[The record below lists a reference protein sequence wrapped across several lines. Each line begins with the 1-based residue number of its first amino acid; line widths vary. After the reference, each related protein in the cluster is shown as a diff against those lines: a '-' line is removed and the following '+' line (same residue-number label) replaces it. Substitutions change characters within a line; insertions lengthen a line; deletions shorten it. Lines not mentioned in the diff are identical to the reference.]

1 MILYDENGSP
11 VSLDLEAVQNAIN
24 TLGSLTE
31 DNDMYFEEASADE
44 LDAYYEDYLA
54 LVNADNA
61 FAVAEATELVSEAK
75 NNTLH
80 NNKDMKDVIK
90 ANNNQIRDINKR
102 MRKALRRKDFDE
114 AEKLCE
120 QGLSISKATYSE
132 IKKMPASIIGNI
144 IPVAI
149 SAVIAA
155 ATLVSAPIASSI
167 LKKSVYDS
175 YDVYEEGARY
185 RRNQLLAAGAGTAAG
200 TVLSAITSQ
209 VIMIRQKH
217 KEAMRK
223 ANSGEDV
230 SKEMNWCKAALLSSF
245 DRVIKSFIKVK
256 VQIKKAKAEY
266 KTANVY
272 DDADSITKRIKD
284 INKQL
289 DKDLSYDPKKAGQLK
304 AEKQKLMQKLNSLS

>member
-11 VSLDLEAVQNAIN
+11 VSLDLEAVQNAID

-31 DNDMYFEEASADE
+31 ENDMYFEEASADE
-44 LDAYYEDYLA
+44 LAAYYEDYLA

-75 NNTLH
+75 KNSLH
-80 NNKDMKDVIK
+80 NNRDMKDVIK

-114 AEKLCE
+114 ADKLCE
-120 QGLSISKATYSE
+120 QGLSISKATYAE
-132 IKKMPASIIGNI
+132 IKKMPASVIGNI
-144 IPVAI
+144 IPIAI
-149 SAVIAA
+149 GSIIAA
-155 ATLVSAPIASSI
+155 AALASAPIASHI
-167 LKKSVYDS
+167 LKKSGDE
-175 YDVYEEGARY
+175 DGARY
-185 RRNQLLAAGAGTAAG
+185 MKGKLLAAGGGAAAG

-209 VIMIRQKH
+209 IVTIRQKH

-256 VQIKKAKAEY
+256 VQIKKAKSEY
-266 KTANVY
+266 KTSNVY
-272 DDADSITKRIKD
+272 DDADSITKRIAD

-289 DKDLSYDPKKAGQLK
+289 DKNLSYDPKKAGQLK

>member
-11 VSLDLEAVQNAIN
+11 VSLDLEAVQNAID
-24 TLGSLTE
+24 TVGSLTE
-31 DNDMYFEEASADE
+31 ENDMYFEEASADE

-54 LVNADNA
+54 LVDADNA

-75 NNTLH
+75 KNPLH
-80 NNKDMKDVIK
+80 NNRDMKDVIK

-114 AEKLCE
+114 AEKLCD
-120 QGLSISKATYSE
+120 QGLSISKATYAE
-132 IKKMPASIIGNI
+132 IKKMPASVIGNI
-144 IPVAI
+144 IPIAI
-149 SAVIAA
+149 GSIIAA
-155 ATLVSAPIASSI
+155 AALASAPIASSI
-167 LKKSVYDS
+167 LKKSGDE
-175 YDVYEEGARY
+175 DGARY
-185 RRNQLLAAGAGTAAG
+185 MKNHLLAAGGGAAAG

-209 VIMIRQKH
+209 IVTIRQKH

-230 SKEMNWCKAALLSSF
+230 SKEMNWCKAAILSSL
-245 DRVIKSFIKVK
+245 DRAIKSLTKK
-256 VQIKKAKAEY
+256 KAQIKKAKSEY
-266 KTANVY
+266 KTSNVY

-289 DKDLSYDPKKAGQLK
+289 DKNLSYDPKKAGQLK

>member
-44 LDAYYEDYLA
+44 LAAYYEDYLA
-54 LVNADNA
+54 LMDADNA
-61 FAVAEATELVSEAK
+61 FAVAEASEVVSEAK
-75 NNTLH
+75 NNQLH
-80 NNKDMKDVIK
+80 NNRDMKDVIK

-114 AEKLCE
+114 ADKLCE
-120 QGLSISKATYSE
+120 QGLSISKATYAE
-132 IKKMPASIIGNI
+132 IKKMPASVIGNI
-144 IPVAI
+144 IPIAI
-149 SAVIAA
+149 GSIIAA
-155 ATLVSAPIASSI
+155 AALASAPIASHI
-167 LKKSVYDS
+167 LKKSGDE
-175 YDVYEEGARY
+175 DGARDMKGK
-185 RRNQLLAAGAGTAAG
+185 LLAAGAGTAAG

-256 VQIKKAKAEY
+256 VQIKKAKSEY

>member
-44 LDAYYEDYLA
+44 LAAYYEDYLA
-54 LVNADNA
+54 LMDADNA
-61 FAVAEATELVSEAK
+61 FAVAEASEVVSEAK
-75 NNTLH
+75 NNPLH
-80 NNKDMKDVIK
+80 NNRDMKDVIK

-120 QGLSISKATYSE
+120 QGLSISKATYAE
-132 IKKMPASIIGNI
+132 IKKMPASVIGNI
-144 IPVAI
+144 IPIAI
-149 SAVIAA
+149 GSIIAA
-155 ATLVSAPIASSI
+155 AALASAPIASSI
-167 LKKSVYDS
+167 LKKSGD
-175 YDVYEEGARY
+175 ENGARSMK
-185 RRNQLLAAGAGTAAG
+185 NHLLAAGGGIAAG
-200 TVLSAITSQ
+200 TVLAAITNQ
-209 VIMIRQKH
+209 VVTIRQKH

-230 SKEMNWCKAALLSSF
+230 SKEMNWCKAAILSSF

-256 VQIKKAKAEY
+256 VQIKKAKSEY
-266 KTANVY
+266 KTSNVY
-272 DDADSITKRIKD
+272 DDADSITKRIAD

>member
-44 LDAYYEDYLA
+44 LAAYYEDYLA
-54 LVNADNA
+54 LMDADNA
-61 FAVAEATELVSEAK
+61 FAVAEASEVVSEAK
-75 NNTLH
+75 NNPLH
-80 NNKDMKDVIK
+80 NNRDMKDVIK

-114 AEKLCE
+114 ADKLCE
-120 QGLSISKATYSE
+120 QGLSISKATYAE
-132 IKKMPASIIGNI
+132 IKKMPASVIGNI

-149 SAVIAA
+149 GSLIAA
-155 ATLVSAPIASSI
+155 AALASAPIASSI
-167 LKKSVYDS
+167 LKKSGD
-175 YDVYEEGARY
+175 ENGARSMK
-185 RRNQLLAAGAGTAAG
+185 NHLLAAGGGAAVG
-200 TVLSAITSQ
+200 TVLAAITNQ
-209 VIMIRQKH
+209 VVTIRQKH

-256 VQIKKAKAEY
+256 VQIKKAKSEY
-266 KTANVY
+266 KTTNVY

-304 AEKQKLMQKLNSLS
+304 AEKQKLMQKLNSLA

>member
-44 LDAYYEDYLA
+44 LAAYYEDYLA
-54 LVNADNA
+54 LMDADNA
-61 FAVAEATELVSEAK
+61 FAVAEASEVVSEAK
-75 NNTLH
+75 NNQLH
-80 NNKDMKDVIK
+80 NNRDMKDVIK

-120 QGLSISKATYSE
+120 QGLSISKATYAE
-132 IKKMPASIIGNI
+132 IKKMPASVIGNI
-144 IPVAI
+144 IPIAI
-149 SAVIAA
+149 GSIIAA
-155 ATLVSAPIASSI
+155 AALASAPIASHI
-167 LKKSVYDS
+167 LKKSGDE
-175 YDVYEEGARY
+175 DRARY
-185 RRNQLLAAGAGTAAG
+185 MKKQLLAAGGGAAAG
-200 TVLSAITSQ
+200 TVISAITAQ
-209 VIMIRQKH
+209 VVTIRQKH

-230 SKEMNWCKAALLSSF
+230 SKEMNWCKAAILSSF

-256 VQIKKAKAEY
+256 VQIKKAKSEY
-266 KTANVY
+266 KTTNVY
-272 DDADSITKRIKD
+272 DDADSITKRIAD

>member
-44 LDAYYEDYLA
+44 LAAYYEDYLA
-54 LVNADNA
+54 LMDADNA
-61 FAVAEATELVSEAK
+61 IAVAEASEVVSEAK
-75 NNTLH
+75 NNPLH
-80 NNKDMKDVIK
+80 NNRDMKDVIK

-120 QGLSISKATYSE
+120 QGLSISKATYAE
-132 IKKMPASIIGNI
+132 IKKMPASVIGNI
-144 IPVAI
+144 IPIAI
-149 SAVIAA
+149 GSIIAA
-155 ATLVSAPIASSI
+155 AALASAPIASSI
-167 LKKSVYDS
+167 LKKSGD
-175 YDVYEEGARY
+175 ENGARSMK
-185 RRNQLLAAGAGTAAG
+185 NHLLAAGGGAAAG
-200 TVLSAITSQ
+200 TVLAAITSQ
-209 VIMIRQKH
+209 VVTIRQKH

-223 ANSGEDV
+223 ANSGEEV

-245 DRVIKSFIKVK
+245 DRVIKSFTKVK
-256 VQIKKAKAEY
+256 AQIKKAKSEY
-266 KTANVY
+266 KTTNVY
-272 DDADSITKRIKD
+272 DDADSITKRIAD

>member
-44 LDAYYEDYLA
+44 LAAYYEDYLA
-54 LVNADNA
+54 LMDADNA
-61 FAVAEATELVSEAK
+61 FAVAEASEVVSEAK
-75 NNTLH
+75 NNPLH
-80 NNKDMKDVIK
+80 NNRDMNDVIK

-120 QGLSISKATYSE
+120 QGLSISKATYAE
-132 IKKMPASIIGNI
+132 IKKMPASVIGNI
-144 IPVAI
+144 IPIAI
-149 SAVIAA
+149 GSIIAA
-155 ATLVSAPIASSI
+155 AALASAPIASHI
-167 LKKSVYDS
+167 LKKSGDE
-175 YDVYEEGARY
+175 DGARY
-185 RRNQLLAAGAGTAAG
+185 MKGKLLAAGGGAAVG

-209 VIMIRQKH
+209 IVTIRQKH

-256 VQIKKAKAEY
+256 AQIKKAKSEY
-266 KTANVY
+266 KTSNVH
-272 DDADSITKRIKD
+272 DDADSITKRIAD

-289 DKDLSYDPKKAGQLK
+289 DKNLSYDPKKAGQLK

>member
-44 LDAYYEDYLA
+44 LAAYYEDYLA
-54 LVNADNA
+54 LMDADNA
-61 FAVAEATELVSEAK
+61 FAVAEASEVVSEAK
-75 NNTLH
+75 NNPLH
-80 NNKDMKDVIK
+80 NNRDMKDVIK

-114 AEKLCE
+114 ADKLCE
-120 QGLSISKATYSE
+120 QGLSISKATYAE
-132 IKKMPASIIGNI
+132 IKKMPASVIGNI
-144 IPVAI
+144 IPIAI
-149 SAVIAA
+149 GSIIAA
-155 ATLVSAPIASSI
+155 AALASAPIASHI
-167 LKKSVYDS
+167 LKKSGDE
-175 YDVYEEGARY
+175 DGARY
-185 RRNQLLAAGAGTAAG
+185 MKGQLLAAGGGTAAG
-200 TVLSAITSQ
+200 TVLAAITSQ

-245 DRVIKSFIKVK
+245 DRVIKSFTKVK
-256 VQIKKAKAEY
+256 AQIKKAKSKY
-266 KTANVY
+266 KTSNVY
-272 DDADSITKRIKD
+272 DDADSITKRIAD

-289 DKDLSYDPKKAGQLK
+289 DKNLSYDPKKAGQLK

>member
-44 LDAYYEDYLA
+44 LAAYYEDYLA
-54 LVNADNA
+54 LMDADNA
-61 FAVAEATELVSEAK
+61 FAVAEASEVVSEAK
-75 NNTLH
+75 NNPLH
-80 NNKDMKDVIK
+80 NNRDMKDVIK

-114 AEKLCE
+114 ADKLCE
-120 QGLSISKATYSE
+120 QGLSISKATYAE
-132 IKKMPASIIGNI
+132 IKKMPASVIGNI
-144 IPVAI
+144 IPIAI
-149 SAVIAA
+149 GSIIAA
-155 ATLVSAPIASSI
+155 ATLASAPIANHI
-167 LKKSVYDS
+167 LKKSGDE
-175 YDVYEEGARY
+175 DGARY
-185 RRNQLLAAGAGTAAG
+185 MKNQLLAAGGGVAAG
-200 TVLSAITSQ
+200 TVLSAITAQ
-209 VIMIRQKH
+209 VVTIRQKH

-256 VQIKKAKAEY
+256 AQIKKAKSEY
-266 KTANVY
+266 KTSNVY
-272 DDADSITKRIKD
+272 DDADSITKRIAD

-289 DKDLSYDPKKAGQLK
+289 DKNLSYDPKKAGQLK

>member
-11 VSLDLEAVQNAIN
+11 VSIDLEAVQNAID

-31 DNDMYFEEASADE
+31 ENDMYFEEASADE

-75 NNTLH
+75 KNPLH
-80 NNKDMKDVIK
+80 NNRDMKDVIK

-120 QGLSISKATYSE
+120 QGLSISKATYAE

-149 SAVIAA
+149 GSLIAA
-155 ATLVSAPIASSI
+155 AALASAPIASSI
-167 LKKSVYDS
+167 LKKSGD
-175 YDVYEEGARY
+175 ENGARSMK
-185 RRNQLLAAGAGTAAG
+185 NHLLAAGGGAAVG
-200 TVLSAITSQ
+200 TVLAAITNQ
-209 VIMIRQKH
+209 VVTIRQKH

-256 VQIKKAKAEY
+256 VQIKKAKSEY
-266 KTANVY
+266 KTSNVY

>member
-44 LDAYYEDYLA
+44 LAAYYEDYLA
-54 LVNADNA
+54 LIDADNA
-61 FAVAEATELVSEAK
+61 FAVAEASEVVSEAK
-75 NNTLH
+75 NNPLH
-80 NNKDMKDVIK
+80 NNRDMKDVIK

-114 AEKLCE
+114 ADKLCE
-120 QGLSISKATYSE
+120 QGLSISKATYAE
-132 IKKMPASIIGNI
+132 IKKMPASVIGNI
-144 IPVAI
+144 IPIAI
-149 SAVIAA
+149 GSIIAA
-155 ATLVSAPIASSI
+155 ATLASAPIASHI
-167 LKKSVYDS
+167 LKKSGDE
-175 YDVYEEGARY
+175 DGARDMKGK
-185 RRNQLLAAGAGTAAG
+185 LLAAGAGTAAG
-200 TVLSAITSQ
+200 TVLSAITAQ
-209 VIMIRQKH
+209 VVTIRQKH

-245 DRVIKSFIKVK
+245 DRVIKSFTKVK
-256 VQIKKAKAEY
+256 AQIKKAKSEY
-266 KTANVY
+266 KTSNVY
-272 DDADSITKRIKD
+272 DDADSITKRIAD

-289 DKDLSYDPKKAGQLK
+289 DKNLSYDPKKAGQLK

>member
-44 LDAYYEDYLA
+44 LAAYYEDYLA
-54 LVNADNA
+54 LMDADNA
-61 FAVAEATELVSEAK
+61 FAVAEASEVVSEAK
-75 NNTLH
+75 NNPLH
-80 NNKDMKDVIK
+80 NNRDMKDVIK

-120 QGLSISKATYSE
+120 QGLSISKATYAE

-167 LKKSVYDS
+167 LKKSGDE
-175 YDVYEEGARY
+175 DGARSMK
-185 RRNQLLAAGAGTAAG
+185 NHLLAAGGGAAVG
-200 TVLSAITSQ
+200 TVLAAITNQ
-209 VIMIRQKH
+209 VVTIRQKH

-256 VQIKKAKAEY
+256 VQIKKAKSEY
-266 KTANVY
+266 KTSNVY

>member
-31 DNDMYFEEASADE
+31 ENDMYFEEASADE

-54 LVNADNA
+54 LVDADNA

-75 NNTLH
+75 KNPLH
-80 NNKDMKDVIK
+80 NNRDMKDVIK

-120 QGLSISKATYSE
+120 QGLSISKATYAE

-167 LKKSVYDS
+167 LKKSGD
-175 YDVYEEGARY
+175 ENGARSMK
-185 RRNQLLAAGAGTAAG
+185 NHLLVAGGGAAAG
-200 TVLSAITSQ
+200 TVLGAITNQ
-209 VIMIRQKH
+209 VIMVRQKH

-223 ANSGEDV
+223 ANSGEEV

-245 DRVIKSFIKVK
+245 DRVIKSFTKVK
-256 VQIKKAKAEY
+256 AQIKKAKSEY
-266 KTANVY
+266 KTTNVY
-272 DDADSITKRIKD
+272 DDADSITKRIAD

>member
-44 LDAYYEDYLA
+44 LAAYYEDYLA
-54 LVNADNA
+54 LMDADNA
-61 FAVAEATELVSEAK
+61 IAVAEATEVVSEAK
-75 NNTLH
+75 NNPLH
-80 NNKDMKDVIK
+80 NNRDMKDVIK

-114 AEKLCE
+114 ADKLCE
-120 QGLSISKATYSE
+120 QGLSISKATYAE
-132 IKKMPASIIGNI
+132 IKKMPASVIGNI
-144 IPVAI
+144 IPIAI
-149 SAVIAA
+149 GSIIAA
-155 ATLVSAPIASSI
+155 ATLASAPIANHI
-167 LKKSVYDS
+167 LKKSGDE
-175 YDVYEEGARY
+175 DGARY
-185 RRNQLLAAGAGTAAG
+185 MKNHLLAAGGGAAAG
-200 TVLSAITSQ
+200 TVLAAITNQ
-209 VIMIRQKH
+209 VVTIRQKH

-245 DRVIKSFIKVK
+245 DRVIKSFTKVK
-256 VQIKKAKAEY
+256 AQIKKAKSEY
-266 KTANVY
+266 KTSNVY
-272 DDADSITKRIKD
+272 DDADSITKRIAD

-289 DKDLSYDPKKAGQLK
+289 DKNLSYDPKKAGQLK

>member
-11 VSLDLEAVQNAIN
+11 VSLDLEAVQNAID

-31 DNDMYFEEASADE
+31 ENDMYFEEASADE

-75 NNTLH
+75 KNPLH
-80 NNKDMKDVIK
+80 NNRDMKDVIK

-120 QGLSISKATYSE
+120 QGLSISKATYAE
-132 IKKMPASIIGNI
+132 IKKMPASVIGNI
-144 IPVAI
+144 IPIAI
-149 SAVIAA
+149 GSIIAA
-155 ATLVSAPIASSI
+155 AALASAPIASSI
-167 LKKSVYDS
+167 LKKSGD
-175 YDVYEEGARY
+175 ENGARSMK
-185 RRNQLLAAGAGTAAG
+185 NHLLAAGGGIAAG
-200 TVLSAITSQ
+200 TVLGAITNQ
-209 VIMIRQKH
+209 VVTIRQKH

-245 DRVIKSFIKVK
+245 DRVIKSFTKVK
-256 VQIKKAKAEY
+256 AQIKKSKSEY
-266 KTANVY
+266 KTSNVY
-272 DDADSITKRIKD
+272 DDADSITKRIAD

>member
-44 LDAYYEDYLA
+44 LAAYYEDYLA
-54 LVNADNA
+54 LMDADNA
-61 FAVAEATELVSEAK
+61 FAVAEASEVVSEAK
-75 NNTLH
+75 NNPLH
-80 NNKDMKDVIK
+80 NNRDMKDVIK

-114 AEKLCE
+114 ADKLCE
-120 QGLSISKATYSE
+120 QGLSISKATYAE
-132 IKKMPASIIGNI
+132 IKKMPASVIGNI
-144 IPVAI
+144 IPIAI
-149 SAVIAA
+149 GSIIAA
-155 ATLVSAPIASSI
+155 AALASAPIASHI
-167 LKKSVYDS
+167 LKKSGDE
-175 YDVYEEGARY
+175 DGARY
-185 RRNQLLAAGAGTAAG
+185 MKGILLAAGGGAAAG

-209 VIMIRQKH
+209 IVTIRQKH

-256 VQIKKAKAEY
+256 VQIKKAKSEY
-266 KTANVY
+266 KTSNVY

>member
-44 LDAYYEDYLA
+44 LAAYYEDYLA
-54 LVNADNA
+54 LMDADNA
-61 FAVAEATELVSEAK
+61 FAVAEASEVVSEAK
-75 NNTLH
+75 NNPLH
-80 NNKDMKDVIK
+80 NNRDMKDVIK

-114 AEKLCE
+114 ADKLCE
-120 QGLSISKATYSE
+120 QGLSISKATYAE
-132 IKKMPASIIGNI
+132 IKKMPASVIGNI
-144 IPVAI
+144 IPIAI
-149 SAVIAA
+149 GSIIAA
-155 ATLVSAPIASSI
+155 AAVASAPIASHI
-167 LKKSVYDS
+167 LKKSGDE
-175 YDVYEEGARY
+175 DGARY
-185 RRNQLLAAGAGTAAG
+185 MKNHLLAAGGGAAAG
-200 TVLSAITSQ
+200 TVLAAITNQ
-209 VIMIRQKH
+209 VVTSRQKH

-256 VQIKKAKAEY
+256 AQIKKAKSEY
-266 KTANVY
+266 KTSNVY